1 MLLLLIF
8 SGTISGNDEI
18 VRGLMSSAW
27 TNFAIFGDPTPPGTS
42 SFSWNPVEPNS
53 ELQQYLN
60 ISGVNPTMT
69 TSQEIQK
76 RMKIWDEVMI
86 NKF

>member
-1 MLLLLIF
+1 
-8 SGTISGNDEI
+8 
-18 VRGLMSSAW
+18 MSSAW

-42 SFSWNPVEPNS
+42 SFSWTPVDPNS

>member
-1 MLLLLIF
+1 M
-8 SGTISGNDEI
+8 SGNDEI
-18 VRGLMSSAW
+18 VRGLISSAW
-27 TNFAIFGDPTPPGTS
+27 TNFATFGDPTPPGTS
-42 SFSWNPVEPNS
+42 SFSWTPVDPNS